1 MTPTCTFNWHKVW
14 FSHGHTNIAGTKQ
27 VYLTVFAGFLHPSSN
42 YSQRIYNQWS
52 AVALFIRSNI
62 FLKKRS
68 NHGSLLFNV
77 HSTIKTNKK
86 IWSIMKISKN
96 WHFRILDL
104 SPCYASRPKTT
115 LLSSFF
121 PHIDSPSSPPPP
133 SPTLYRQKLIS
144 FTCNKKEIVDK
155 FTQFHLAKANEWKC
169 EKSAINHYL
178 SWTTVKTIISFSIS
192 WKNSNI
198 S

>member
-1 MTPTCTFNWHKVW
+1 MWPNNFELQNSATAILFSRCNWEKLTAKRTIGPQWHLPAPSTGIRFDSHTDIRILRGLSKCIWQFLLGFCTLLQIIHSAFTTNGALLHYSFVQTF
-14 FSHGHTNIAGTKQ
+14 FS
-27 VYLTVFAGFLHPSSN
+27 
-42 YSQRIYNQWS
+42 
-52 AVALFIRSNI
+52 
-62 FLKKRS
+62 KKRS

-121 PHIDSPSSPPPP
+121 PHIDSPSSPHPPP
-133 SPTLYRQKLIS
+133 PLST
-144 FTCNKKEIVDK
+144 DK
-155 FTQFHLAKANEWKC
+155 N
-169 EKSAINHYL
+169 
-178 SWTTVKTIISFSIS
+178 
-192 WKNSNI
+192 
-198 S
+198 

>member
-1 MTPTCTFNWHKVW
+1 MWPNNFELQNSATAILFSRCNWEKLTPSMTPTCTFNWHKVW

-133 SPTLYRQKLIS
+133 PPLST
-144 FTCNKKEIVDK
+144 DK
-155 FTQFHLAKANEWKC
+155 N
-169 EKSAINHYL
+169 
-178 SWTTVKTIISFSIS
+178 
-192 WKNSNI
+192 
-198 S
+198 